1 MNMEE
6 LANRIVA
13 VEERSK
19 SNSHRLD
26 EMAARLEKNESRVEN
41 IAVMAAEL
49 TRIKEDLGE
58 VKTDVKE
65 LKEKSGK
72 RWEMVVEKV
81 VIAIVTGVIGF
92 LLCKIGL
99 G

>member
-26 EMAARLEKNESRVEN
+26 EMATRLEKNESRVEN

>member
-26 EMAARLEKNESRVEN
+26 EMAARIEKNESRVEN

>member
-1 MNMEE
+1 MNIEE

-26 EMAARLEKNESRVEN
+26 EMATRLEKNESRVEN